1 MEQET
6 YYKISKTQLLDLL
19 RDSIELGMLE
29 AGGVDNWSWYGEGR
43 EEYYAYL
50 LNITPEEAE
59 EYSSWDVAQKMLEDN
74 YEEVLKY

>member
-29 AGGVDNWSWYGEGR
+29 ADGVDNWSWYGEGR
-43 EEYYAYL
+43 KEYYASL
-50 LNITPEEAE
+50 LDITPEEAE
-59 EYSSWDVAQKMLEDN
+59 EYSAWDVAQKVVEKD
-74 YEEVLKY
+74 YEELLK